1 MKKYLIL
8 SFLLSMSALPLSGCT
23 TVGSISGAAAEG
35 GKAAAQ
41 EGGIQRAWTDARIQ
55 AEINDLWFQQDIDMF
70 RKLDLTI
77 NEGRVLITGVVQNPE
92 HRVEAVRL
100 AWKPAGVKQVI
111 NEIRVAESQGFS
123 GFARDNWATTRLRTA
138 ITLDRKIQSI
148 NYSIDTVQGIVYLMG
163 IAQSQ
168 AELNR
173 VIETA
178 RTIPD
183 VKQVISYVR
192 VKGQKNEPMTK
203 MDNSD
208 ITQQSAPVA
217 PVERSAD
224 INVRQIAPEDSS
236 SDMNQSYDSYQQQGG
251 GNEPIPL
258 KRETLSDPESS
269 GW

>member
-1 MKKYLIL
+1 MKKHLTL
-8 SFLLSMSALPLSGCT
+8 ALLLSISVLPLNACT
-23 TVGSISGAAAEG
+23 TVGSVTGAAAEG

-55 AEINDLWFQQDIDMF
+55 AVINDLWFQQDVDMF
-70 RKLDLTI
+70 RKLDLTV

-100 AWKPAGVKQVI
+100 AWKPEGVKQVI

-123 GFARDNWATTRLRTA
+123 GFARDTWATTRLRTA

-168 AELNR
+168 GELDR
-173 VIETA
+173 VIQTA

-192 VKGQKNEPMTK
+192 IKGQK
-203 MDNSD
+203 
-208 ITQQSAPVA
+208 QSASDA
-217 PVERSAD
+217 PVSNNFAPSTQAVVTT
-224 INVRQIAPEDSS
+224 NQIPEDMP
-236 SDMNQSYDSYQQQGG
+236 SDMSQGYQGDSGG
-251 GNEPIPL
+251 PISLQPI
-258 KRETLSDPESS
+258 ESQELAPAE
-269 GW
+269 WN

>member
-8 SFLLSMSALPLSGCT
+8 PLLLSFSVLPLGACS

-41 EGGIQRAWTDARIQ
+41 EGGIQRAWTDTRIQ
-55 AEINDLWFQQDIDMF
+55 AEINDLWFQQDLDMF
-70 RKLDLTI
+70 RKLDLTV

-100 AWKPAGVKQVI
+100 AWKPEGVKQVI

-123 GFARDNWATTRLRTA
+123 GFARDTWATTRLRTA

-163 IAQSQ
+163 IAQNQ
-168 AELNR
+168 GELER
-173 VIETA
+173 VIQTA

-192 VKGQKNEPMTK
+192 IKGQKASASENSASFAPSAKAVVTTNQIPENMPSDMSQEYQP
-203 MDNSD
+203 DNG
-208 ITQQSAPVA
+208 APISLQ
-217 PVERSAD
+217 PVES
-224 INVRQIAPEDSS
+224 QELAPAEW
-236 SDMNQSYDSYQQQGG
+236 N
-251 GNEPIPL
+251 
-258 KRETLSDPESS
+258 
-269 GW
+269 